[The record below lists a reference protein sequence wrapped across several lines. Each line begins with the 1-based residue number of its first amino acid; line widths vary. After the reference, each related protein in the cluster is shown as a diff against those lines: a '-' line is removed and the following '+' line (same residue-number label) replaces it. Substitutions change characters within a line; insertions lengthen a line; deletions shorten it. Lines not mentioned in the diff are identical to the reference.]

1 MIFIRRH
8 IKFLFVFVLP
18 VYLFI
23 VQQTIQNKHTH
34 FYPNGI
40 VVIHSHPVNKEAG
53 QPMNSEGH
61 SKTEILLYASLHFD
75 LYKTSDFTFIEFV
88 QNGESRNFYI
98 ADERLEYTELYLET
112 IPRGPP
118 A

>member
-1 MIFIRRH
+1 MTFIRRH

-18 VYLFI
+18 IYLFI

-40 VVIHSHPVNKEAG
+40 VITHSHPISKETN
-53 QPMNSEGH
+53 QPINSHGH

-75 LYKTSDFTFIEFV
+75 LYEISDFTFIEFI
-88 QNGESRNFYI
+88 QTEESRNFYL
-98 ADERLEYTELYLET
+98 ADEQLEYTALYLET